1 MRLILGESIKV
12 VAVLAAN
19 PALSSILTMV
29 LAGCPSLRV
38 RLFESRA
45 ALVTYMRLAPVDV
58 LVTDFDCE
66 DAPADEVALALRSD
80 ERLLRRDFAVIALT
94 RTVTD
99 ATRRAAVSAG
109 IDEVIVKP
117 MSPRYLLE
125 RVLSRLRSGQH
136 MVGDTGYRGPERRGR
151 IAMPHVA
158 AYSRATD
165 NVIALFGSSTR
176 PELH

>member
-1 MRLILGESIKV
+1 MKV

-45 ALVTYMRLAPVDV
+45 ALTTYMRLAPVDV
-58 LVTDFDCE
+58 VVADFDCD
-66 DAPADEVALALRSD
+66 DAPADQLAAALRQD
-80 ERLLRRDFAVIALT
+80 EHLHRRDFSIIALT

-99 ATRRAAVSAG
+99 TTRNAAVSAG

-125 RVLSRLRSGQH
+125 RVLARTRRQDHPVRSAAYH
-136 MVGDTGYRGPERRGR
+136 GPERRHRLTLPPAGVYAR
-151 IAMPHVA
+151 K
-158 AYSRATD
+158 SD
-165 NVIALFGSSTR
+165 NVIPLFGR
-176 PELH
+176 PRQQELH

>member
-94 RTVTD
+94 RTVTE
-99 ATRRAAVSAG
+99 ATRRAAASAG

-136 MVGDTGYRGPERRGR
+136 MVGNTGYRGPERRNR
-151 IAMPHVA
+151 VAMAHTG
-158 AYSRATD
+158 AYSRAGD
-165 NVIALFGSSTR
+165 NIVSLFGQAG
-176 PELH
+176 PHDFH

>member
-1 MRLILGESIKV
+1 MGESIKV

-29 LAGCPSLRV
+29 LAGCPALRV

-58 LVTDFDCE
+58 LVADFDCE
-66 DAPADEVALALRSD
+66 DAPADEVTLALRHD
-80 ERLLRRDFAVIALT
+80 DRLYRRDFAVIALT
-94 RTVTD
+94 RTVSD
-99 ATRRAAVSAG
+99 ATKRAAIAAG

-125 RVLSRLRSGQH
+125 RVLARLRRGEAP
-136 MVGDTGYRGPERRGR
+136 VGGATYRGPERRNR
-151 IAMPHVA
+151 MAMPRVP
-158 AYSRATD
+158 AYNRSTD
-165 NVIALFGSSTR
+165 NVVALFGHTPR
-176 PELH
+176 HELH